1 MRKILCLLLLLSSSL
16 LFAAVDPYS
25 LEVGTVILD
34 AGHGG
39 HDPGTSFA
47 WAFAGGTVYERDLTL
62 DITKRVGALLAVSHP
77 DLQLVYTRSD
87 DTYLSL
93 AERCEIA
100 YTTELR
106 NQNSALFV
114 SIHVNSAQAR
124 EASGFE
130 ILTKLQHKR
139 VKLMDE
145 TTPLT
150 NLSMLAGF
158 SSVNLNRMLNQRNL
172 VVASVFAETLSEN
185 LITTQNRGVKERDLY
200 VLNASRVPAVLVEV
214 GFLTNEEDARNLVSP
229 QWRQRAAQA
238 IALAIER
245 CLQEDVDGNL

>member
-1 MRKILCLLLLLSSSL
+1 MRKSLTFVLLLLPLM
-16 LFAAVDPYS
+16 LFASVDPYS
-25 LEVGTVILD
+25 LSVGTVILD

-62 DITKRVGALLAVSHP
+62 DITKRVGSLLAVSHP

-87 DTYLSL
+87 DTYLTL
-93 AERCEIA
+93 AQRSEIA
-100 YTTELR
+100 YTAELR
-106 NQNSALFV
+106 NQSSALFV
-114 SIHVNSAQAR
+114 SIHVNSAQSR

-130 ILTKLQHKR
+130 ILTKLQSKR

-145 TTPLT
+145 STPLT
-150 NLSMLAGF
+150 NLAMLSGF
-158 SSVNLNRMLNQRNL
+158 SLVNLNRMLNHRNL
-172 VVASVFAETLSEN
+172 VVATIFEETLSEN
-185 LITTQNRGVKERDLY
+185 LITTRNRGVKERDIY

-229 QWRQRAAQA
+229 QWRQRVAQA

-245 CLQEDVDGNL
+245 CL

>member
-1 MRKILCLLLLLSSSL
+1 MRKILSLMLLLCFPVL
-16 LFAAVDPYS
+16 LFGSVDPYS
-25 LEVGTVILD
+25 LSVGTVILD

-39 HDPGTSFA
+39 HDPGTSYA
-47 WAFAGGTVYERDLTL
+47 WIFAGGTVYERDLTL

-77 DLQLVYTRSD
+77 ELQLVYTRSD

-93 AERCEIA
+93 GERSEIA
-100 YTTELR
+100 YTTELL
-106 NQNSALFV
+106 NQTSALFV
-114 SIHVNSAQAR
+114 SIHVNSAQSS

-130 ILTKLQHKR
+130 VLTKLQNKR
-139 VKLMDE
+139 VKLMDDS
-145 TTPLT
+145 TPLT

-158 SSVNLNRMLNQRNL
+158 SSVNLNRMLNHRNL
-172 VVASVFAETLSEN
+172 IIASIFAETLSET
-185 LITTQNRGVKERDLY
+185 LITTRNRGVKERDLY

-229 QWRQRAAQA
+229 QWRQRVAQA

-245 CLQEDVDGNL
+245 CL